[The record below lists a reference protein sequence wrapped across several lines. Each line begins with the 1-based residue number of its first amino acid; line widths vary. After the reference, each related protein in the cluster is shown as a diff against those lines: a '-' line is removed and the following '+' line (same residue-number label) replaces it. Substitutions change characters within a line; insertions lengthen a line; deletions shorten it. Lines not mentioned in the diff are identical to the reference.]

1 MSMGK
6 TWNRKNFK
14 LPLFGKKKVET
25 CKRYKKHDSFLDKEI
40 KEADKAAML
49 EPINTNE
56 SATAHKHFVERE
68 NKISYLVP

>member
-1 MSMGK
+1 M
-6 TWNRKNFK
+6 
-14 LPLFGKKKVET
+14 PLFGKKKVET

-56 SATAHKHFVERE
+56 SATAHKHFVESE
-68 NKISYLVP
+68 NKISHWKP